1 MKIAILIDVFPHPN
15 LTFIIEQ
22 IVALVDKG
30 FEVDIFSFIHRKK
43 GPIHPLVNKY
53 HLIERTCYISYPKNI
68 FFRFFKAAWFLFL
81 TLFRDP
87 LGIIKTLNFAKFG
100 RDALSLKLFFS
111 YLVFRE
117 KKTKYDIIHAHFGP
131 SGNIAAKL
139 RGLNIGGKIIVSF
152 HGYDFSQYVKRYGKE
167 VYDYLFNNTDI
178 MLTLS
183 EYAKRKLSELSN
195 KTEKII
201 SLSAPINVN
210 DFRFQTRYLK
220 KGEIIK
226 ILTVAR
232 LVEKKGLYF
241 SIKAMEKV
249 LKKHQNLKYTIIGEG
264 PLRKELT
271 DLIHSLDCQE
281 KIVIF
286 SITKYAE
293 LIEEYNRSHL
303 FVLSSVTAS
312 DGDEESQGLVLQEAQ
327 ACGIPVVAT
336 QHNGFPEGVLD
347 GKSGFIVPQKDI
359 EALSDKIEYLI
370 NHPEIWPEMG
380 RSGRKFVEQKYDVEL
395 IADKLV
401 RIYEDLLKT
410 DSIDVRF

>member
-139 RGLNIGGKIIVSF
+139 RGLNIGGKIGSKTRPLDREER
-152 HGYDFSQYVKRYGKE
+152 YNSKKRE
-167 VYDYLFNNTDI
+167 
-178 MLTLS
+178 
-183 EYAKRKLSELSN
+183 
-195 KTEKII
+195 EK
-201 SLSAPINVN
+201 
-210 DFRFQTRYLK
+210 Y
-220 KGEIIK
+220 
-226 ILTVAR
+226 
-232 LVEKKGLYF
+232 
-241 SIKAMEKV
+241 EKV
-249 LKKHQNLKYTIIGEG
+249 ISNSVSSISCSIFVILLQNV
-264 PLRKELT
+264 R
-271 DLIHSLDCQE
+271 
-281 KIVIF
+281 
-286 SITKYAE
+286 
-293 LIEEYNRSHL
+293 
-303 FVLSSVTAS
+303 
-312 DGDEESQGLVLQEAQ
+312 ES
-327 ACGIPVVAT
+327 
-336 QHNGFPEGVLD
+336 
-347 GKSGFIVPQKDI
+347 
-359 EALSDKIEYLI
+359 Y
-370 NHPEIWPEMG
+370 
-380 RSGRKFVEQKYDVEL
+380 
-395 IADKLV
+395 
-401 RIYEDLLKT
+401 
-410 DSIDVRF
+410 